1 MYSIPPKPDKIATS
15 LDTIPIAL
23 LQSWNIEGVIL
34 DVDNTILPRTSNMI
48 SPPIEKWIL
57 TLKEYFKVI
66 IVSNNSTKKINRAS
80 QPLQLAYVS
89 WALKPMRYFFLKAA
103 RKINVEPSRICV
115 IGDQLFTDIK
125 GAKACNMRA
134 IWVPPLDPEND
145 MIWTKKRRKKEQFW
159 IQKWSC
165 DFSLKI

>member
-1 MYSIPPKPDKIATS
+1 MSRVPSKPDKIATS
-15 LDTIPIAL
+15 LENIPISM
-23 LQSWNIEGVIL
+23 LQNWNIEGVIL
-34 DVDNTILPRTSNMI
+34 DVDNTILPRTSYTI
-48 SPPIEKWIL
+48 SPAIETWIL
-57 TLKEYFKVI
+57 ALKEHVKVI
-66 IVSNNSTKKINRAS
+66 IISNNSTKKINRAS
-80 QPLQLAYVS
+80 QPLKLAYIS

-103 RKINVEPSRICV
+103 KKINVEPSRICV

-125 GAKACNMRA
+125 GEKACNMRA
-134 IWVPPLDPEND
+134 IWVPPLEPEND